1 MVEDLLHVALLDHV
15 AAVHDDHLVGDVRDH
30 AHVVGDDEHG
40 GVELVTG
47 EAQQVE
53 NFGLHG
59 HVEGSGGLVGQN
71 QAGVQ
76 HQRMAMTMRCF
87 WPPENWCG

>member
-59 HVEGSGGLVGQN
+59 HVEGSGRLVARIRPGFSTN
-71 QAGVQ
+71 A
-76 HQRMAMTMRCF
+76 MAMTMRCF